1 MKEQLII
8 GDRQTVAVRNEL
20 TKEAIAKVVKVTKAK
35 DDKAAWLQIYCA
47 LIAGNKEMDSKSNVV
62 DQTDLLYD
70 LYQQRWT
77 DNA

>member
-47 LIAGNKEMDSKSNVV
+47 LIAGKTFYMTYTNKGGN
-62 DQTDLLYD
+62 
-70 LYQQRWT
+70 
-77 DNA
+77 NA

>member
-1 MKEQLII
+1 MTAQRVYNARSFSMIEVEQ
-8 GDRQTVAVRNEL
+8 NEVEHFIE
-20 TKEAIAKVVKVTKAK
+20 EAGKQQQKA
-35 DDKAAWLQIYCA
+35 DWLQIYCA